1 MTADF
6 LLDAMGRIDDD
17 LIQDAEVLPAPAL
30 LHSARRWTNRLST
43 LAACLVLVAALG
55 YVISNLGMGGDSAA
69 PSASTGAMPSSSAV
83 ADSSCDTSAPASTEL
98 SSGSTIFLYTD
109 RGTLTYA
116 LFGEVVTQ
124 LPENCRSLGE
134 LTSRGQDG
142 KQGSPVTDGEAYTG
156 CPLWAEGEE
165 PIPAVLYVQLADG
178 RYALAELVQP

>member
-1 MTADF
+1 MTADY
-6 LLDAMGRIDDD
+6 LLDAMGLIDDD
-17 LIQDAEVLPAPAL
+17 LIQDAELLSAPTL
-30 LHSARRWTNRLST
+30 LSSVRRWTERAAT

-55 YVISNLGMGGDSAA
+55 YGISNLGMGGDSAA

-83 ADSSCDTSAPASTEL
+83 ADSSCATSTPASAEPV
-98 SSGSTIFLYTD
+98 SGGTIFLSTD

-116 LFGEVVTQ
+116 LSGELVTQ

-134 LTSRGQDG
+134 LALLKDSEQD
-142 KQGSPVTDGEAYTG
+142 SPVTDGEGYAG
-156 CPLWAEGEE
+156 SPLWAEGEE